1 MPKLP
6 VDISGQEAVKA
17 FRRAG
22 WTIAR
27 FGVHIIMEKENTPVT
42 LSIPNHKILARGT
55 LRSLLRDAELSVEE
69 FVDLL

>member
-6 VDISGQEAVKA
+6 VDVSGQKAVKA

-27 FGVHIIMEKENTPVT
+27 FGVHIIMEKENNPVT

-55 LRSLLRDAELSVEE
+55 LRSLLRDAEISVEE
-69 FVDLL
+69 FIDLL